1 MLHPDVIPADA
12 GIQAAVDLYFCFRK
26 SDMMSQKMVNIFNKV
41 KEILFS

>member
-26 SDMMSQKMVNIFNKV
+26 SDMMSQKEEMHSLK
-41 KEILFS
+41 KK